1 MNIFVRKV
9 ICKAFITCTSVHK
22 LDITVTITAN
32 SPTQDGI
39 MKSKRFSKKVHRK
52 QQEYTV
58 NTV

>member
-22 LDITVTITAN
+22 LDITVSITAN

-39 MKSKRFSKKVHRK
+39 KKSKRLF
-52 QQEYTV
+52 
-58 NTV
+58 